1 MFSSIAKP
9 SRIIGDDFE
18 TIDEDL
24 GVPDKII
31 TLDIKTFE
39 GYETN
44 YAENFEYE
52 STVNIYT
59 DRTETTT
66 QTLTRLHTPEGYI
79 TTVSSPQYHYYRRD
93 HLGNNR
99 EVWLAN
105 TNTTLQRTQYYPS
118 GLPWAEGLG
127 AGVQNKKYNG
137 KEFVEMHGWDEYDSE
152 ARWMYPAIMRTSTL
166 DPLAEKYYSISP
178 YAWCGNNPVKFVDPD
193 GMVVEDPDEIY
204 KKQKKQ
210 ISDNLKS
217 INQMLKSDGLSKEMQ
232 GALKSLAGEY
242 ATILNEFSSLE
253 KSDQV
258 YNVFSTDEKEGGVKY
273 QNGKVM
279 IGIGDKSIGLIGHE
293 LKHAYQFEI
302 GEISFRIDGKG
313 FGSLYDI
320 SDETA
325 AYNRERLLATGIQF
339 IQSPDKIV
347 NGYPLKMN
355 NDNVRSFG
363 LQMNPPA
370 YQTLPNGPINTN
382 SPEGQH
388 LQRSSFLQGFTR
400 MPLGI
405 EVSRGLFYSRGFNS
419 K

>member
-1 MFSSIAKP
+1 
-9 SRIIGDDFE
+9 
-18 TIDEDL
+18 L

-178 YAWCGNNPVKFVDPD
+178 YAWCGGNPVRMVDPD
-193 GMVVEDPDEIY
+193 GMDWYSYQEEYTDEDG
-204 KKQKKQ
+204 KKQTRTAYKYVEGEMSKKEIEKGGYTHLGKTYDDKKGTYFSLGGSEIKYDKENALSVLAINRVKSADNTIIATINEFTSNEGFWDKYKGV
-210 ISDNLKS
+210 ISTATDAGNIIGEFMNLSKGFKGTVGFLGNLNSAIQGVNDVVDLTNGNLK
-217 INQMLKSDGLSKEMQ
+217 
-232 GALKSLAGEY
+232 GE
-242 ATILNEFSSLE
+242 
-253 KSDQV
+253 KM
-258 YNVFSTDEKEGGVKY
+258 TDAIV
-273 QNGKVM
+273 N
-279 IGIGDKSIGLIGHE
+279 I
-293 LKHAYQFEI
+293 
-302 GEISFRIDGKG
+302 ISFAGAPGAAMSLTYNHVIKPGAKG
-313 FGSLYDI
+313 ITKLEYFLRSYI
-320 SDETA
+320 
-325 AYNRERLLATGIQF
+325 
-339 IQSPDKIV
+339 PDLIIRSN
-347 NGYPLKMN
+347 NGMY
-355 NDNVRSFG
+355 
-363 LQMNPPA
+363 
-370 YQTLPNGPINTN
+370 
-382 SPEGQH
+382 
-388 LQRSSFLQGFTR
+388 
-400 MPLGI
+400 
-405 EVSRGLFYSRGFNS
+405 
-419 K
+419 